1 MTDPVVEPVPLTRDL
16 RMRAAARLVGADASR
31 ESGTRAA
38 SALAVLHAMAS
49 SASTADD
56 ALALLHELQVHQVE
70 LDLQA
75 EELQESR
82 AELEADL
89 RRRTALYEFQPVG
102 CLTVDS
108 RLVVREANEA
118 GSRLLGVDA
127 GGAIGARLDAFTGA
141 ATLDALRALMD
152 QSTSGTPAS
161 RTLEWR
167 CRHGVEVKVVARVAP
182 DPAGHAFFVALMPV
196 EPG

>member
-1 MTDPVVEPVPLTRDL
+1 MTDPVLEPVPLAGDL
-16 RMRAAARLVGADASR
+16 RMRAAARLRGADASH

-38 SALAVLHAMAS
+38 NALAVLHALAS
-49 SASTADD
+49 SAATADD

-70 LDLQA
+70 LELQA

-108 RLVVREANEA
+108 RLVVTEANEA

-127 GGAIGARLDAFTGA
+127 GGAIGARLDTLTSS
-141 ATLDALRALMD
+141 ATLDALRVLMD
-152 QSTSGTPAS
+152 RSTSGAAAS
-161 RTLEWR
+161 RMLEWR
-167 CRHGVEVKVVARVAP
+167 CRNGVDVKVVARVAP
-182 DPAGHAFFVALMPV
+182 DPAGHAFFVALMQV
-196 EPG
+196 